1 MLPLSLKSD
10 SMSSVYHDTL
20 MNIYQLLDVTAP
32 TQGILSEIC
41 DHAAQTVENTTLGGY
56 DWSSLGVAI
65 VALLIS
71 FIALRYTIFTY
82 KAQQRTEEHS
92 ARTQGNTQRISLQA
106 QKGLLEDLVRHLYRN
121 LVVTYA
127 IKSKMNHFGYDKVY
141 PSEEHLIK
149 LKVPVQ
155 NIHLEA
161 FYSDDMHYK
170 KINELYL
177 QLRNYNEE
185 IGVALKHFCDPRMV
199 ESVKE
204 RDFSTLIFKPGF
216 LTEKIMT
223 VLKEVWPDDTN
234 IYEDTASLIREGSWN
249 PTATKPQD
257 TPWVYPYEKMSK
269 EDTPFVTCLFA
280 HTEGSRQVAAELF
293 LTRFNADVCYECGAH
308 DKNIKINMIEF
319 PED

>member
-1 MLPLSLKSD
+1 MNFFQILGA
-10 SMSSVYHDTL
+10 DTTR
-20 MNIYQLLDVTAP
+20 N
-32 TQGILSEIC
+32 ILSNIC
-41 DHAAQTVENTTLGGY
+41 NHAEQTADNTTLGNY
-56 DWSSLGVAI
+56 DWITMAI
-65 VALLIS
+65 AIAALLTS
-71 FIALRYTIFTY
+71 FVAMRYTIRTY
-82 KAQQRTEEHS
+82 EAQQRTEEHT

-127 IKSKMNHFGYDKVY
+127 IMSKMNHFGYDKVY

-161 FYSDDMHYK
+161 FYSDDIHYK

-185 IGVALKHFCDPRMV
+185 IGVALKHFCDSRMV

-204 RDFSTLIFKPGF
+204 RDFSTLIYKPGF

-234 IYEDTASLIREGSWN
+234 IYEDTASLIREGSWKT
-249 PTATKPQD
+249 TATKPQD
-257 TPWVYPYEKMSK
+257 APWVYPYVKMSE

-280 HTEGSRQVAAELF
+280 HTEGSRQAASKLF

-308 DKNIKINMIEF
+308 KKNVKINMIEF
-319 PED
+319 PKSKELL